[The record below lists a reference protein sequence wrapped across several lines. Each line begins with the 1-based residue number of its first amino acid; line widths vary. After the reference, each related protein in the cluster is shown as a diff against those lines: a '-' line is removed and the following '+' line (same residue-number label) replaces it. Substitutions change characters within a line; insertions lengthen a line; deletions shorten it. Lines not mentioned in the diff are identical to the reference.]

1 MSETLGH
8 AGIVRRLEDYFGR
21 QIAFFERIRVEIEE
35 IASGADLGQLDR
47 LLDDDALRA
56 REGKNLE
63 DEFRALKNEW
73 DNTESIPDAD
83 AESVRGLADRAAEL
97 AVEIQRSLDL
107 AVQRNSGLA
116 ETLRERMGE
125 LRHGREWL
133 AKYRQTS
140 PTDGGLIDH
149 RA

>member
-1 MSETLGH
+1 MSESLGH
-8 AGIVRRLEDYFGR
+8 AGIVLRIEDYFGR
-21 QIAFFERIRVEIEE
+21 QIAFFERMRVELEE

-56 REGKNLE
+56 RDGKNLE

-73 DNTESIPDAD
+73 DNTASIPDAA

-97 AVEIQRSLDL
+97 AVEVQSSLEV
-107 AVQRNSGLA
+107 AVQRNGGLA

-133 AKYRQTS
+133 GKYRQTGS
-140 PTDGGLIDH
+140 TDGGLIDH